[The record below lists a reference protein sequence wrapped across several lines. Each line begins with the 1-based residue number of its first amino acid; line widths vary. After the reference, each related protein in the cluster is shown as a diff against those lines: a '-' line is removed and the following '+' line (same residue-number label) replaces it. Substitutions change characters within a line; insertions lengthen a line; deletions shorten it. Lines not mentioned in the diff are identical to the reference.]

1 MNTSITMTA
10 EEKALQIAALKKQ
23 IAELED
29 KIDNFEIDED
39 KYDDKY
45 DEWLDEIYGEIMIG
59 NISFLP
65 SRILKELDPIAYRCG
80 FSDYID
86 SLDIED
92 DEEYQELQTELEEV
106 KEEIAEL
113 EENE

>member
-29 KIDNFEIDED
+29 KIDNFEIDGD

-106 KEEIAEL
+106 KEELAEL

>member
-1 MNTSITMTA
+1 MTTMTA
-10 EEKALQIAALKKQ
+10 EEKAIQVAALKKQ
-23 IAELED
+23 IADLEN

-39 KYDDKY
+39 KYDENY

-92 DEEYQELQTELEEV
+92 DEEYQELQTELEEA
-106 KEEIAEL
+106 KEELAEL

>member
-1 MNTSITMTA
+1 MTTMTA
-10 EEKALQIAALKKQ
+10 TEKAIQIAALKKQ
-23 IAELED
+23 IADLEN

-39 KYDDKY
+39 KYDENY

-92 DEEYQELQTELEEV
+92 DEEYQELQTELEEA
-106 KEEIAEL
+106 KEELAEL

>member
-1 MNTSITMTA
+1 MTTMTA
-10 EEKALQIAALKKQ
+10 AEKAIQIAALKKQ
-23 IAELED
+23 IADLEN

-39 KYDDKY
+39 KYDENY

-106 KEEIAEL
+106 KEELAEP